1 MSRSKHQ
8 HKKNYLGFSTSK
20 LKKLT
25 SRKIRTRAR
34 SALSKAETDEN
45 ALQSLKL
52 RPVQLTNLLIML
64 NTKEFALLSKK

>member
-1 MSRSKHQ
+1 MEGLRMSRSKHQ

-45 ALQSLKL
+45 AF
-52 RPVQLTNLLIML
+52 VNVD
-64 NTKEFALLSKK
+64 KKPDYIFYI

>member
-8 HKKNYLGFSTSK
+8 HKKNYLGFSTRK

-34 SALSKAETDEN
+34 SALSETDEN
-45 ALQSLKL
+45 AF
-52 RPVQLTNLLIML
+52 VNVD
-64 NTKEFALLSKK
+64 KKPDYIFYI

>member
-25 SRKIRTRAR
+25 SKK
-34 SALSKAETDEN
+34 SEQEL
-45 ALQSLKL
+45 
-52 RPVQLTNLLIML
+52 VQHFQKQKQMKMLL
-64 NTKEFALLSKK
+64 